1 MPPTIAPSSSTVSAS
16 ASDPAV
22 SSNGSSLCSSPTTY
36 NKNTNLNNKIYSP
49 SISTSDLAK
58 SLSTIFAIQD
68 DTGYALDNQ
77 QQIAKI
83 SSNSIYYNYPNVG
96 VCTANL
102 LQTFPTADQQNR
114 QQQNDSGNISTNGN
128 KIDLQNIYQ
137 QPLNNNNNNH
147 SGQSW
152 YRGSD
157 TYSGSEGIDPYD
169 TDEFDY
175 CSSTE
180 DEEDNHQTAIVN
192 DECHKSS
199 SDDGMT

>member
-1 MPPTIAPSSSTVSAS
+1 MAPSSSTVSAS

-36 NKNTNLNNKIYSP
+36 NKNNNNLNNKIYSP
-49 SISTSDLAK
+49 SVSTSDLAK

-68 DTGYALDNQ
+68 DTGFALDNQ

-83 SSNSIYYNYPNVG
+83 STNSIYYNYPNVG

-114 QQQNDSGNISTNGN
+114 QLQNGGNNGSSN

-137 QPLNNNNNNH
+137 QPMNNINNH

-180 DEEDNHQTAIVN
+180 DEEDNRKATIAN

-199 SDDGMT
+199 SDDGKT